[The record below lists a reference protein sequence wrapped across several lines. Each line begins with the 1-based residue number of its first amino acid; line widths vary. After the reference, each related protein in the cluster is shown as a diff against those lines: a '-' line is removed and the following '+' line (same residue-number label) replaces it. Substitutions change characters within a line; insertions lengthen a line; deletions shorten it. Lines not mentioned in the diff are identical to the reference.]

1 MKNVLLLGFG
11 KSNQAVYEFL
21 KTKKVNITILE
32 EHKKSKSLPFVTLED
47 LKKEKP
53 LFDLTIR
60 SPGIPLKSEA
70 YQLAHVLSKEVIS
83 EIEFAYRYLKKK
95 HPHYILITGTNG
107 KTTLTT
113 MIHCVLSSKL
123 PHTFLA
129 GNIGIPLSSYLLKDI
144 PEHSIFVVE
153 ISSFQLEDTISLKAD
168 DGIITN
174 VDYNHLDEVY
184 NYDFYVASKKRMGFL
199 VKKNHLFFYDEIK
212 EISLPHINL
221 SSIPME
227 DDDINLPFFMGE
239 HNHRHVKMSLYI
251 GTLYGVS
258 KEEGAR
264 TLYQLMPLPFRNE
277 KILSSFTAT
286 IINDSKSTNVASTN
300 QCLLTF
306 QDKKRILI
314 LGGIAKSAT
323 FDHLLLKKEDE
334 VYAYGRD
341 RELVKVSIE
350 RAHLFSTLEEVMLA
364 IEPDLH
370 QDVYILFSPAC
381 SSYDQFENYM
391 VRGTYFRQLIKRL
404 EP

>member
-1 MKNVLLLGFG
+1 MSQATLVIMAAGIGSRFG
-11 KSNQAVYEFL
+11 KGIKQLAPVGPNGEIIMDYSIYDAMEAGFDKVVFVIRKDLEEEF
-21 KTKKVNITILE
+21 KKVIGNRI
-32 EHKKSKSLPFVTLED
+32 
-47 LKKEKP
+47 EKQV
-53 LFDLTIR
+53 
-60 SPGIPLKSEA
+60 EVAYA
-70 YQLAHVLSKEVIS
+70 YQE
-83 EIEFAYRYLKKK
+83 
-95 HPHYILITGTNG
+95 
-107 KTTLTT
+107 
-113 MIHCVLSSKL
+113 
-123 PHTFLA
+123 
-129 GNIGIPLSSYLLKDI
+129 LKDI

-227 DDDINLPFFMGE
+227 EDDINLPFFMGE

-251 GTLYGVS
+251 GTLYGIS
-258 KEEGAR
+258 KEEGANA
-264 TLYQLMPLPFRNE
+264 LYQLMPLPFRNE

-341 RELVKVSIE
+341 RELVIVSIE

-370 QDVYILFSPAC
+370 KDVYILFSPAC